1 MNRTLNTAV
10 TSRSTLSNTRVSN
23 KAAVHMAV
31 FAGKVS
37 SQKIETRHQPAHRVG
52 INGGEGGGGGG
63 GGGGR
68 NGMTP
73 VVVITNDHA
82 L

>member
-31 FAGKVS
+31 FAGKVN
-37 SQKIETRHQPAHRVG
+37 QTRHQPAHRVG
-52 INGGEGGGGGG
+52 IDGGDGGGEEGGGGGG
-63 GGGGR
+63 EGR